1 MAERSYPFVDGLT
14 TDAEFSA
21 MFDVLQGSGVVEATG
36 LLVTAASTGLNV
48 RVAKGSAFVRGHFY
62 SNTASKTLSIDPGDA
77 SPRID
82 AVVARLEY
90 GTVKSIS
97 AQVIKGTPAA
107 NPVAPTLEATTDNK
121 YDLLLGYVNVPANAA
136 TITASN
142 VTDARLFASKRVEVW
157 PTSRR
162 PAGERGQIGY
172 NTSTSRLQYF
182 DTAWRDI
189 SSNDDVVAALTTR
202 IEALEARP
210 RLYVS
215 LTEPANAPE
224 NAVWV
229 TPVS

>member
-21 MFDVLQGSGVVEATG
+21 MFDVLQGSGVVEPTG

-48 RVAKGSAFVRGHFY
+48 KVAKGSAFVRGHFY
-62 SNTASKTLSIDPGDA
+62 TSTAQKTLAIDPGDA

-90 GTVKSIS
+90 GTVKSITT
-97 AQVIKGTPAA
+97 AVIKGTPAA
-107 NPVAPTLEATTDNK
+107 SPVAPSLEATTDSK
-121 YDLLLGYVNVPANAA
+121 YDLLLGLVTVPANAA
-136 TITASN
+136 TISASN
-142 VTDARLFASKRVEVW
+142 VNDARSFASKRVEVW

-162 PAGERGQIGY
+162 PAGERGQIGF

-182 DTAWRDI
+182 DTQWRDV
-189 SSNDDVVAALTTR
+189 SSNDDVVAALSTR
-202 IEALEARP
+202 LDALESRP

-215 LTEPANAPE
+215 LTEPTNAPE

-229 TPVS
+229 VPAS